1 MYHHHFHSINSTQI
15 YLKDNLDALKKS
27 EENILISCS
36 HQTDGIGRRGNV
48 WDNYDNSIAMSF
60 TYKPNAIASL
70 TPLEIGVITVRFFK
84 KVFNKELKLK
94 WPNDLMTNDGKKCGG
109 ILCQYIDQNTVLVG
123 IGINLG
129 KHERI
134 INHEYRYA
142 VGSIDQGLILSEI
155 DQEKIANELY
165 AYLLEE
171 RLRDPKEIRNEFN
184 SHCIHMNKE
193 VFLFEDGIDRV
204 GFFRG
209 IGENGEATIEING
222 EVKSFLS
229 GSLTILN

>member
-15 YLKDNLDALKKS
+15 YLKENLDALKKS

-60 TYKPNAIASL
+60 TFKPNAIASL
-70 TPLEIGVITVRFFK
+70 TPLEIGIITIKFFK
-84 KVFNKELKLK
+84 KVFNKELFLK
-94 WPNDLMTNDGKKCGG
+94 WPNDLMTKDGKKCGG
-109 ILCQYIDQNTVLVG
+109 ILCQYINHDTVIVG

-142 VGSIDQGLILSEI
+142 VGSVDQGLIISEF
-155 DQEKIANELY
+155 DQEKISKELY
-165 AYLLEE
+165 TYLLEE
-171 RLRDPKEIRNEFN
+171 RISNSTLLKNEFN
-184 SHCIHMNKE
+184 AHCIHLNKE
-193 VFLFEDGIDRV
+193 VFLFEDGIDHV
-204 GFFRG
+204 GLFRG
-209 IGENGEATIEING
+209 IGENGEAILETNG
-222 EVKSFLS
+222 ELKSFLS
-229 GSLTILN
+229 GSLTILS